1 MPEKSHNAVSQCWTN
16 RSLTVGEGAEI
27 VKLGQMWETF
37 GFFTTPRLRGI
48 HVYEIM
54 YIPFLENI
62 KKGMQ
67 SNFAT
72 DTPRNQ
78 VN

>member
-1 MPEKSHNAVSQCWTN
+1 MPEKSHNAVSHWTN
-16 RSLTVGEGAEI
+16 RSLPVGDGAEI
-27 VKLGQMWETF
+27 VKLGQMWKLV

-62 KKGMQ
+62 KKVCKVTLQ
-67 SNFAT
+67 LI
-72 DTPRNQ
+72 RREIK
-78 VN
+78 